1 MRWKVDI
8 YDNPKMRKSWVH
20 PDELSTNI
28 TKPNIHTKKVLLCIR
43 VGSEGNDPL
52 WYINTILW
60 IAPTR
65 SDCWALSTVI
75 NSCMTLEEKRPFTG
89 GRRKVIL
96 LQDNTRS
103 HTTKNTLK
111 IMSDLSWEIFL
122 HAAYSPDLAPS
133 DYHLFR
139 AL

>member
-1 MRWKVDI
+1 
-8 YDNPKMRKSWVH
+8 
-20 PDELSTNI
+20 
-28 TKPNIHTKKVLLCIR
+28 
-43 VGSEGNDPL
+43 
-52 WYINTILW
+52 
-60 IAPTR
+60 
-65 SDCWALSTVI
+65 
-75 NSCMTLEEKRPFTG
+75 MTLEEKRPFTG